1 MQLELQDLCISLGGQ
16 TILDHLTLSST
27 ETNILALIGPSG
39 GGKST
44 LLRVLGGLLPPDSG
58 SVTVN
63 GHPLPTTESERRA
76 YRRRMGMV
84 FQNWNLFFH
93 LTALE
98 NIVLPLVEVHGFSRG
113 EATDKALAH
122 LDRFGLKAHADKKPQ
137 ELSGGQQQR
146 VALVRARAIEPEV
159 LLLDEPTSALDPEM
173 AAQVLELVEEV
184 VREGLPVI
192 LVTHHL
198 AFAKRAADH
207 IAFLKAGKVE
217 ACADTHSFFS
227 QAQSEEIDRFLSKV
241 LSL

>member
-1 MQLELQDLCISLGGQ
+1 MQLEIKDLCISLGGK
-16 TILDHLTLSST
+16 TVLDTLSLPEIDLQT
-27 ETNILALIGPSG
+27 LALIGPSG

-58 SVTVN
+58 TVRLN
-63 GHPLPTTESERRA
+63 GKLLPESEAERRS
-76 YRRRMGMV
+76 YRRSMGMV

-98 NIVLPLVEVHGFSRG
+98 NIVLPLVEIHGHPRK
-113 EATDKALAH
+113 EATDKALAY
-122 LDRFGLKAHADKKPQ
+122 LERFGLHAHAHKKPQ

-173 AAQVLELVEEV
+173 AVQVLELVEEV
-184 VREGLPVI
+184 AAEGLPVI

-198 AFAKRAADH
+198 AFAKRAADQ
-207 IAFLKAGKVE
+207 IAFLKAGHLA
-217 ACADTHSFFS
+217 ACADTDSFFS
-227 QAQSEEIDRFLSKV
+227 TPQGEDIDRFLSKV
-241 LSL
+241 LSV